1 MDEDEDE
8 YAELFNKPKS
18 AVTDENLVVFASVF
32 AGAVVC
38 NSKKRKK
45 RNGNEER
52 VSNWWYQGYVN
63 WNEKQFKKHFRIT
76 RYSFNHVLNIVSP
89 FIKKTPTNLC
99 PNPTT
104 PATQLGLTLYRLA
117 HGTSHLTNGA
127 LFGVSEE
134 LACVTFNNVCKD
146 LVTHMYD
153 EYVKLPDDWE
163 VELRGFLEN
172 YEFPCVGVWDGF
184 HVYIESKLKSYFSFK
199 KRYSMSNMG
208 LVSYNKRFLYAA
220 VGAPGSTHDA
230 RMLRNTSLFKEIVD
244 GNKLPKKSFNL
255 EDIGEIPLL
264 TIGNS
269 AFPRFPWL
277 IKAYTESPRM
287 TQQQKYFNRKLCS
300 ARVVVENCYGMLKGR
315 WRVLYKKTECRLD
328 NLKYVIMCCIMLHNF
343 CISTNDPCKPRWILA
358 VEELSLH
365 EKETERSENKQ
376 QSDLVRMNVSNWL
389 WSRKE

>member
-1 MDEDEDE
+1 
-8 YAELFNKPKS
+8 
-18 AVTDENLVVFASVF
+18 
-32 AGAVVC
+32 
-38 NSKKRKK
+38 
-45 RNGNEER
+45 
-52 VSNWWYQGYVN
+52 
-63 WNEKQFKKHFRIT
+63 
-76 RYSFNHVLNIVSP
+76 
-89 FIKKTPTNLC
+89 
-99 PNPTT
+99 
-104 PATQLGLTLYRLA
+104 
-117 HGTSHLTNGA
+117 
-127 LFGVSEE
+127 
-134 LACVTFNNVCKD
+134 
-146 LVTHMYD
+146 MYD

-255 EDIGEIPLL
+255 EDMGEIPLL
-264 TIGNS
+264 TIGDY

-315 WRVLYKKTECRLD
+315 WRVLYKK
-328 NLKYVIMCCIMLHNF
+328 N
-343 CISTNDPCKPRWILA
+343 
-358 VEELSLH
+358 
-365 EKETERSENKQ
+365 
-376 QSDLVRMNVSNWL
+376 RMPP
-389 WSRKE
+389 